1 MGISST
7 NGVRL
12 HLQALQKK
20 GYIRR
25 SQRTSRSIVSLNRPL
40 HMRRHRF
47 PRRTIDIPILGR
59 VAAGTPIM
67 AAENHEGSL
76 NLDASLVN
84 NQESFALRVNGDS
97 MVNAGILDG
106 DIVVVRVQQGAD
118 NGDIVVALMGEETTV
133 KRFYREK
140 DAIRLQPENS
150 AMSPIYSADVEI
162 CGKVVALVRP
172 RVQLRQDDDHGPEKT
187 RLRLS
192 GLRLADRQMARALP
206 GLRRLGHH
214 RRGAAS
220 GRRGG
225 SADTPRAAR
234 APLPLTEVARH
245 EKRSRLLTGI
255 GEFDRVLGGG
265 IVRGSLVLIGGDPG
279 IGKSTLLLQA
289 AHGLSRTQP

>member
-1 MGISST
+1 MRPKLTARQQEMLDYIERETGSTGVPPSIRQIGTALGISST

-40 HMRRHRF
+40 RAA
-47 PRRTIDIPILGR
+47 PPSPPGTVDIPILGR

-76 NLDASLVN
+76 NLDASLVG

-118 NGDIVVALMGEETTV
+118 NGDIVVALMDEEATV

-172 RVQLRQDDDHGPEKT
+172 Q
-187 RLRLS
+187 
-192 GLRLADRQMARALP
+192 
-206 GLRRLGHH
+206 
-214 RRGAAS
+214 
-220 GRRGG
+220 
-225 SADTPRAAR
+225 
-234 APLPLTEVARH
+234 
-245 EKRSRLLTGI
+245 
-255 GEFDRVLGGG
+255 
-265 IVRGSLVLIGGDPG
+265 VR
-279 IGKSTLLLQA
+279 
-289 AHGLSRTQP
+289 